1 MALKD
6 KLPTLEAGSPDL
18 GGQLRQLLAVVVEIC
33 ERIEADEVEAETSAE
48 VPEAPA
54 ESPEADEA
62 PAVTKPA
69 SKPATRASAK

>member
-33 ERIEADEVEAETSAE
+33 ERIEADEVEAETPA
-48 VPEAPA
+48 EAPA

-62 PAVTKPA
+62 PVATKPA